1 MKMPRREI
9 TYDDVYDI
17 AAEVAEETI
26 TKFLQNLVKLVP
38 QAEDIVDDI
47 QANQYEELQELRE
60 LRAMKQ
66 HGEFTGHSSRSPQ
79 RFTEQRA
86 RDDEFAQ
93 IARPS
98 KANSNKLDVD
108 DALAEIPLE
117 ASDLFGAA
125 STSPV
130 DNNII
135 PVAGVEE

>member
-26 TKFLQNLVKLVP
+26 TRFLQNLVKLVP

-66 HGEFTGHSSRSPQ
+66 RGEFTGHSKTSQ

-86 RDDEFAQ
+86 RDEEFAQ
-93 IARPS
+93 IARSS
-98 KANSNKLDVD
+98 KAASNNLDVD
-108 DALAEIPLE
+108 AALAEIPLE

-125 STSPV
+125 SSSPV

-135 PVAGVEE
+135 PAVGVEA